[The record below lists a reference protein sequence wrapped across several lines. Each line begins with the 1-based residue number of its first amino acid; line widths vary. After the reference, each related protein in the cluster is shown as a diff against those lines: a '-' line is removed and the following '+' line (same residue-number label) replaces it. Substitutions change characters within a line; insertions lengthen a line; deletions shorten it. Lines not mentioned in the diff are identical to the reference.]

1 MRGMRIW
8 LMIRRGV
15 SEPTPKVPTQIIGVK
30 VMKTKVGTMENY
42 NRDGNYV
49 RDGNYNAD
57 NNDNQNKIGN
67 RNKKGKKDE
76 STEIKLKRWCT
87 GPIDGPS
94 VNPQTGDDIRRSQ
107 VQWHQTKHPC
117 TPGRKIPTVFPHP
130 NDDSMIL
137 VGTNMSRKPQK
148 APPLSSIPRI
158 TRMGRSSHL
167 VTRSRS
173 RSLIQ
178 SEEGETLGGE
188 SQSDYKSH
196 SGSSSSGTS
205 ASSSDATSTGDV

>member
-1 MRGMRIW
+1 MRW
-8 LMIRRGV
+8 
-15 SEPTPKVPTQIIGVK
+15 S
-30 VMKTKVGTMENY
+30 
-42 NRDGNYV
+42 
-49 RDGNYNAD
+49 
-57 NNDNQNKIGN
+57 
-67 RNKKGKKDE
+67 
-76 STEIKLKRWCT
+76 T

-117 TPGRKIPTVFPHP
+117 TPGRKIPSVFPHP
-130 NDDSMIL
+130 NDDSMII
-137 VGTNMSRKPQK
+137 VGTNMSRNPQK

-167 VTRSRS
+167 VTTSRS

-178 SEEGETLGGE
+178 SEEGGTLAGE

-205 ASSSDATSTGDV
+205 ASSSDATSTGDVKDPPNNGVQPVHNAIEPNRWCVEGQYQIFNKGKIQNEQQKQALTITEERRVLTGCLHIVPTIEEL